1 MSRSQLSVVQYI
13 EVVRSAVP
21 FPEMLTDH
29 RAIIQ
34 GYLDTHVTRNHSD
47 STTEADRRI
56 LIGWFEGFMVPDD
69 SYPDRERQLPVWEAM
84 KPVAGR
90 QRIVGF
96 SKGLVDAGL
105 KPRTVTGYLG
115 ALRRL
120 FDYVLEYP
128 YIPSEEPQSI
138 RAKYGPI
145 EQPVLE
151 YDYSVHALDRE
162 QEGIILTGQRLID
175 FYDFVRL
182 GYIGGNQKKIPASRD
197 YTMIVLAGEIGLR
210 ADEIRHLDVIGPNRD
225 LFYKQARI
233 QTRHGKGC
241 KGSGKRVRK
250 TIFTPFAQA
259 TTKVYEDRIRPAFPN
274 ASINSA
280 LFLTESGDRI
290 SYKSMWRSLYII
302 AKEARKAGLD
312 ILPKLSWHSLHKS
325 FATNFMERH
334 PDRPWVLMDMMG
346 HMSPSTLHRYVK
358 HSRSYYEQAIDD
370 IVRDLVPVITEP

>member
-1 MSRSQLSVVQYI
+1 MSHPQLSVVQYV
-13 EVVRSAVP
+13 EVVRSAIP
-21 FPEMLTDH
+21 FPEMLANHQT
-29 RAIIQ
+29 IIQ

-47 STTEADRRI
+47 SYAEADCRF
-56 LIGWFEGFMVPDD
+56 LTGWFEGFMVPDD
-69 SYPDRERQLPVWEAM
+69 NHPNGERQLFLWEAM

-90 QRIVGF
+90 QRIVAF
-96 SKGLVDAGL
+96 SKGLVGAGL

-115 ALRRL
+115 TLRRL

-128 YIPSEEPQSI
+128 YIPSKEPQSI

-151 YDYSVHALDRE
+151 YDYPVHVLDQE
-162 QEGIILTGQRLID
+162 QEGIVLTGQRLID
-175 FYDFVRL
+175 LYDFVRL
-182 GYIGGNQKKIPASRD
+182 EYIGGNQKKIPVSRD
-197 YTMIVLAGEIGLR
+197 YTMIVLAGETGLR
-210 ADEIRHLDVIGPNRD
+210 ADEIRHLDAIGPNRD

-259 TTKVYEDRIRPAFPN
+259 TTKVYEDRIRPVFPN
-274 ASINSA
+274 ASLNPA

-290 SYKSMWRSLYII
+290 SYKSMWRNLHLI
-302 AKEARKAGLD
+302 AKEARKVGLD
-312 ILPKLSWHSLHKS
+312 IPPKLSWHSLRKS

-370 IVRDLVPVITEP
+370 IVRNLVPVITEP